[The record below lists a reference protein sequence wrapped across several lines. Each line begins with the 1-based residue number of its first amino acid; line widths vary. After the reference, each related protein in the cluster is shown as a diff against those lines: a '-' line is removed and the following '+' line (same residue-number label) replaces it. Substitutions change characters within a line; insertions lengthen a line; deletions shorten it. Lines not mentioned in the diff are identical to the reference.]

1 MKSKERSRRKTHSVH
16 KNVMMRNRGILVRVL
31 AGILA
36 VVVVLSSVPMDGFQ
50 VYAEE
55 VSNENDF
62 IADDTFAEMGQET
75 PDLEKESEELDV
87 DGLEIQD
94 EIPTENENEI
104 ERGNLSEVL
113 DGEEAISENTLIS
126 EQENDE
132 LLEIQSEDSISEAD
146 WAAGFSRG
154 SGREDDPYII
164 IGVDQLQFFNQ
175 NYYRWPSAKYRYYA
189 LQSNINY
196 AGKEWTPI
204 DIVEGFDGKGY
215 TISNVKIVADDN
227 MKLNQYRNIAMFQSV
242 GSLTDLKIDGAQ
254 IIDNRTSIDNSYIH
268 YAVLCASNSRSS
280 MTGCTVKGDI
290 KLTINGSYSG
300 TPSLS
305 GLVGVNNGEI
315 DDCIFSGTFFY
326 LGNISGIAY
335 QNNYS
340 ISHCVNR
347 GAVNSPDGQIVFAG
361 IVYEN
366 SQSGEINN
374 CTNDSIILADQNASI
389 ISGIVNTNYGTLT
402 GCYNNVELEG
412 NIINGIARTS
422 GNRSEISRCYNNG
435 NLTGNTVNAICGTVS
450 GSIYECTNSGIL
462 TGKTVSGC
470 VGSINPSTGVN
481 AEMRKC
487 VNRGSVV
494 ASNKAAGILI
504 EIRSNKGSITTVS
517 QCSNEGDIVNEG
529 GSGASGIVDSVT
541 SDLNDSERTSL
552 LLEKCSNSGMISS
565 VNGSSTG
572 IVRNIS
578 GSAAIVECFNEGTVT
593 GRYSAGILNDVTP
606 KSNKNQEQYSSP
618 LISKC
623 YNTGEIFAANLV
635 DSYNSA
641 PAGGIVGS
649 ISGGIVEFC
658 YNSGDITGK
667 DEVGGIIGNSQ
678 NYNADITISNC
689 YNSGTVTA
697 TDAHVYA
704 TGGIIGRMSE
714 YGGCNY
720 SVDNCYS
727 MGVVSGKNGNED
739 AVGQLFGSLW
749 TSGGK
754 GDYISVTGCYYSKN
768 LGTHTGDDYDI
779 EEEWLNSQGI
789 YGVTTEDLKQQSTYK
804 DWDFIN
810 NWSMGDEEYPY
821 PILSCI
827 GAGDAF
833 KINYVLNGGK
843 NNSNNV
849 KKFYQEDEITLYPA
863 TKEGYRFEGWYTD
876 LAYTSPIISFTGDI
890 RKNITVYAKWS
901 LGDQVIDKITI
912 NGSGYAYLWGIL
924 CDDNGSV
931 LKNTKFDYVLYD
943 ITNPDSVQEIERN
956 TLISSETDG
965 SYSITTPKLENDSKT
980 TTVYKE
986 YKITLVVYG
995 EGEPKGLG
1003 YVVNAEV
1010 AISPFSYSQ
1019 SWELAGSVTG
1029 EAGPDLSIMKKEVG
1043 EATLEASLGS
1053 IGVNGNLG
1061 RRISVKID
1069 TAGAK
1074 RDVSLKETYSSKMG
1088 GKFSFGPKLTVEVGD
1103 DKYSYPTTSLGAGID
1118 YGTTISPELVLEN
1131 YDPNNPEDINKL
1143 GAFLMNSMALSSGN
1157 VFLMSLAT
1165 RTNGVDYVNALG
1177 DSYAFTLNKNAA
1189 AGWNIDKFGG
1199 FGISRKDATTKVLT
1213 YSTRSELEKLTE
1225 SKTTSFKTDSSIE
1238 TGVDK
1243 KILDIKTNSG
1253 AKFGSGSSFS
1263 VSAPHSSINDV
1274 PDVDWVSFTLSD
1286 SDTRKYSFLVA
1297 GEEKSATS
1305 KVTISYNDQAAKDIC
1320 KNVESIGK
1328 FAYGDI
1334 RYILDS
1340 EYPKMIEQLNNSEAV
1355 GKYKVS
1361 KDSTTGAS
1369 LEVPI
1374 KTAAFSLKLGC
1385 TGSYEEEYTSET
1397 GTYIQGVGQK
1407 QTEVNGKSVTGVSS
1421 SDVVGLLKDPFEY
1434 YYNLAAKALGEV
1446 KEYISN
1452 ETEKVISKVNGKLE
1466 IIRNKTEETKNYM
1479 VHFLTTESDT
1489 KSKAS
1494 IQAMSYEVPVVDLGE
1509 ALSTQEV
1516 EDEAA
1521 ETVFTVGYPYV
1532 VYLTDESEGT
1542 EGLEEEKRLL
1552 EAFPEG
1558 DTCTI
1563 SMKYDLEKLQ
1573 AAGISDINGG
1583 NLNIY
1588 MYSDEYQ
1595 GYECLGGTR
1604 DYDNQSVSVV
1614 INKPG
1619 QYILAIDNDI
1629 PVVRGIE
1636 ISDHSST
1643 PEIKVSIDEKSGFS
1657 DLSFKIDEN
1666 EIINENNYR
1675 DYYSA
1680 SKGTLIYIIDEEEAL
1695 ADGIHTVSIFA
1706 VDAAGNR
1713 MPEPVVVEFAVHNV
1727 KPEIAEAMCY
1737 TEGNTLRIRAKFK
1750 EFGDVFDESVYLE
1763 DVEDIAAEITEMY
1776 KPEGEGEPVVET
1788 TAIQLGA
1795 AGKERY
1801 ITGIGERK
1809 LTKGKVIKFTIIITD
1824 INGNKTEKEFS
1835 TDEGTVIEGSAEND
1849 LWYYMPQSIQGYT
1862 GTAIKPIVYV
1872 FDGNKLLTEKKD
1884 YTISYKNNTNAY
1896 KYTDGSDVAKRPNI
1910 IVTGKGNYSQKDY
1923 IYFDIEK
1930 KDLTDSD
1937 IVIADI
1943 LTTLTTGKQQ
1953 KPTTTVVWNKK
1964 KLSVNKDYK
1973 ITYCKKVNDN
1983 PYDIDAEERIIPEAA
1998 GDYFAIIE
2006 AVSTGN
2012 YQGRIL
2018 KAFTIAD
2025 KDKYRLISKVKVGK
2039 IKDKPYTGLA
2049 VLPEEGELIV
2059 SDGKTLQGIEKT
2071 EYDNLADNE
2080 KDNYDYTYEYFDTVQ
2095 VGVASVKL
2103 TGVGRYV
2110 GTKTVTY
2117 KITGVPISKATISSN
2132 LIKKND
2138 FVYDGTKHILTDLD
2152 LSYKANKN
2160 AEIIK
2165 LAGIENK
2172 AYDRLSESDENKK
2185 TYNYTYEYQNNVN
2198 AGTATVVLTGINGFT
2213 GTVKKTFK
2221 IAKYS
2226 IKKDAPSLVKAKLET
2241 KSYSFTY
2248 GGVMPKPI
2256 VTYLGRNLVEGKDYN
2271 LAYSNNK
2278 AVNDG
2283 SNIKKLPT
2291 VTVKPIGNFAGV
2303 SLLCNFTIAPTNL
2316 NEDGLTATASD
2327 KVFAEKKGAWK
2338 SVVSVVGPDGKKLA
2352 AKGNY
2357 SAKLEYRYESF
2368 SSEEENEPV
2377 SGCIVKN
2384 IKNTKAPTYEW
2395 RNVDDIVD
2403 EFDIVPAGT
2412 TIKVV
2417 LTGEGNYAEELT
2429 TTYRVVKYDIGKL
2442 TVIVNNGKPYTYT
2455 TNEIKIKKSDIV
2467 IKNGKIDITSDVTFT
2482 IDDKSYKNNTNKGK
2496 ASVTLK
2502 GYGEYGGSKTVNYTI
2517 GNKLFQWWK
2526 K

>member
-1 MKSKERSRRKTHSVH
+1 MANATGAMTFLECYNEGVITGNRAGGLIHSMSP
-16 KNVMMRNRGILVRVL
+16 NG
-31 AGILA
+31 
-36 VVVVLSSVPMDGFQ
+36 
-50 VYAEE
+50 
-55 VSNENDF
+55 
-62 IADDTFAEMGQET
+62 
-75 PDLEKESEELDV
+75 
-87 DGLEIQD
+87 
-94 EIPTENENEI
+94 
-104 ERGNLSEVL
+104 
-113 DGEEAISENTLIS
+113 
-126 EQENDE
+126 
-132 LLEIQSEDSISEAD
+132 SIS
-146 WAAGFSRG
+146 
-154 SGREDDPYII
+154 
-164 IGVDQLQFFNQ
+164 
-175 NYYRWPSAKYRYYA
+175 NYP
-189 LQSNINY
+189 
-196 AGKEWTPI
+196 
-204 DIVEGFDGKGY
+204 
-215 TISNVKIVADDN
+215 
-227 MKLNQYRNIAMFQSV
+227 
-242 GSLTDLKIDGAQ
+242 
-254 IIDNRTSIDNSYIH
+254 
-268 YAVLCASNSRSS
+268 
-280 MTGCTVKGDI
+280 
-290 KLTINGSYSG
+290 
-300 TPSLS
+300 
-305 GLVGVNNGEI
+305 
-315 DDCIFSGTFFY
+315 
-326 LGNISGIAY
+326 
-335 QNNYS
+335 
-340 ISHCVNR
+340 
-347 GAVNSPDGQIVFAG
+347 
-361 IVYEN
+361 
-366 SQSGEINN
+366 
-374 CTNDSIILADQNASI
+374 
-389 ISGIVNTNYGTLT
+389 
-402 GCYNNVELEG
+402 
-412 NIINGIARTS
+412 
-422 GNRSEISRCYNNG
+422 
-435 NLTGNTVNAICGTVS
+435 
-450 GSIYECTNSGIL
+450 
-462 TGKTVSGC
+462 
-470 VGSINPSTGVN
+470 
-481 AEMRKC
+481 
-487 VNRGSVV
+487 
-494 ASNKAAGILI
+494 
-504 EIRSNKGSITTVS
+504 
-517 QCSNEGDIVNEG
+517 
-529 GSGASGIVDSVT
+529 
-541 SDLNDSERTSL
+541 
-552 LLEKCSNSGMISS
+552 
-565 VNGSSTG
+565 
-572 IVRNIS
+572 
-578 GSAAIVECFNEGTVT
+578 
-593 GRYSAGILNDVTP
+593 TP
-606 KSNKNQEQYSSP
+606 KVT
-618 LISKC
+618 KC
-623 YNTGEIFAANLV
+623 YNTGDVTSL
-635 DSYNSA
+635 SGQNSA
-641 PAGGIVGS
+641 GIVAGMSGGVIECCYNTGSITAKEEIGGIVG
-649 ISGGIVEFC
+649 
-658 YNSGDITGK
+658 NA
-667 DEVGGIIGNSQ
+667 Q
-678 NYNADITISNC
+678 NYNADIIMSDC
-689 YNSGTVTA
+689 YNSGQICSTNNSWLL
-697 TDAHVYA
+697 Y
-704 TGGIIGRMSE
+704 TGGIAGRISRYTGKQMTIKNCYNVGSIN
-714 YGGCNY
+714 CTN
-720 SVDNCYS
+720 VDN
-727 MGVVSGKNGNED
+727 NN
-739 AVGQLFGSLW
+739 AGQLFGTIDKES
-749 TSGGK
+749 
-754 GDYISVTGCYYSKN
+754 DIIGCYYVQN
-768 LGTHTGDDYDI
+768 AGPHIGYDYGLT
-779 EEEWLNSQGI
+779 EEWLNSQGI
-789 YGVTTEDLKQQSTYK
+789 YGVTTEALKQQSTYK
-804 DWDFIN
+804 DWDFVN

-827 GAGDAF
+827 GAGDSF

-849 KKFYQEDEITLYPA
+849 KKFYQEDEITLHPA
-863 TKEGYRFEGWYTD
+863 TKEGYRFDGWYTD
-876 LAYTSPIISFTGDI
+876 LAYQNPITSFSGDI

-901 LGDQVIDKITI
+901 LGDQTIEQVTI
-912 NGSGYAYLWGIL
+912 NGSGCAYLWGVL
-924 CDDNGSV
+924 RDDNGSV
-931 LKNTKFDYVLYD
+931 LKNTRFDYVLYD
-943 ITNPDSVQEIERN
+943 ITNPNNEQEMGRGTI
-956 TLISSETDG
+956 ISGETDG
-965 SYSITTPKLENDSKT
+965 SYSITTPKLDNTGKKD
-980 TTVYKE
+980 TVYKE
-986 YKITLVVYG
+986 YKIALTVYN
-995 EGEPKGLG
+995 EGEPKELG
-1003 YVVNAEV
+1003 YAVNAAV
-1010 AISPFSYSQ
+1010 AVSPFSYSQ
-1019 SWELAGSVTG
+1019 SWNLAASVTG
-1029 EAGPDLSIMKKEVG
+1029 EIGPDLSIMNKEIG

-1061 RRISVKID
+1061 RKISVKID

-1131 YDPNNPEDINKL
+1131 YDPNNPEDIKKL

-1157 VFLMSLAT
+1157 VFLMSLAI

-1177 DSYAFTLNKNAA
+1177 ESYAFTLNKNAA

-1199 FGISRKDATTKVLT
+1199 FGLSRKDATTKVLT
-1213 YSTRSELEKLTE
+1213 YSTRSELEKYTE
-1225 SKTTSFKTDSSIE
+1225 SKTTSFKTDSSTE
-1238 TGVDK
+1238 SGADK
-1243 KILDIKTNSG
+1243 KVLDIIKTSSG
-1253 AKFGSGSSFS
+1253 NKFSSGNSFS
-1263 VSAPHSSINDV
+1263 ISAPHSSINDV
-1274 PDVDWVSFTLSD
+1274 PDVDWVSFSLSD
-1286 SDTRKYSFLVA
+1286 SDTRKYSFIV
-1297 GEEKSATS
+1297 GGQEEATTS
-1305 KVTISYNDQAAKDIC
+1305 KATITYNDQDATKIC
-1320 KNVESIGK
+1320 KDVDSIGK

-1374 KTAAFSLKLGC
+1374 KTGAFSLKIGC

-1446 KEYISN
+1446 KGYISN
-1452 ETEKVISKVNGKLE
+1452 ETEKVISIVNGKLE

-1509 ALSTQEV
+1509 VLSTQEV

-1532 VYLTDESEGT
+1532 VYLTEKSEGT
-1542 EGLEEEKRLL
+1542 EGPEEEERLL

-1563 SMKYDLEKLQ
+1563 SLNYDLEKLQ

-1604 DYDNQSVSVV
+1604 DYDNQSVSVE

-1643 PEIKVSIDEKSGFS
+1643 PEIKISIDEKSGFS
-1657 DLSFKIDEN
+1657 ELSLKIDDAEVINEKNYRSHYSDSNGILTYRIEEGNALDDGMHTLSF
-1666 EIINENNYR
+1666 
-1675 DYYSA
+1675 
-1680 SKGTLIYIIDEEEAL
+1680 
-1695 ADGIHTVSIFA
+1695 FA

-1713 MPEPVVVEFAVHNV
+1713 MPDPVEVEFAVHNV

-1776 KPEGEGEPVVET
+1776 EPEGEGELVVET
-1788 TAIQLGA
+1788 TAIQLGV

-1835 TDEGTVIEGSAEND
+1835 IDDGTVIEGSAEND

-1862 GTAIKPIVYV
+1862 GTAIMPIVYV

-1964 KLSVNKDYK
+1964 KLSANKDYK

-1983 PYDIDAEERIIPEAA
+1983 SSDIDAEERIIPEAA

-2071 EYDNLADNE
+2071 EYDNLTDNK

-2117 KITGVPISKATISSN
+2117 KIAGVPISKATISSN

-2165 LAGIENK
+2165 LEGIENK

-2283 SNIKKLPT
+2283 SNIKKLST

-2429 TTYRVVKYDIGKL
+2429 TTFRVVKYDIGKL

-2467 IKNGKIDITSDVTFT
+2467 IKSGKTDITADVTFT
-2482 IDDKSYKNNTNKGK
+2482 IDEDSYKNNINKGK
-2496 ASVTLK
+2496 ASVVLV
-2502 GYGEYGGSKTVNYTI
+2502 GYGEYGGTKTVNYNI